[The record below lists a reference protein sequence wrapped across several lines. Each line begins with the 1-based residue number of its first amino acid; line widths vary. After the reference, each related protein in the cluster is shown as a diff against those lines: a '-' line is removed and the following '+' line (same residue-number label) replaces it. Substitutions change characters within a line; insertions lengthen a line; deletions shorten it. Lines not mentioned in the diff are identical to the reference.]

1 MIKLKNVTKV
11 YNENSVAL
19 DNVNLF
25 VKKGEF
31 VSIVG
36 ASGAGK
42 STIIKLLIGEE
53 KPSEGQIIVSD
64 WEVNKLRHRH
74 LPKFRRNIG
83 VVFQNYRLLPKKTA
97 YENLS
102 FAMEVSG
109 AKKSEIEECVPQMLD
124 IVSLGDKYERFPVQL
139 SGGEQQR
146 IAIARALIH
155 EPDLLIAD
163 EPTGNLDSFATW
175 DIIKLLLK
183 INELGTTVVLATHD
197 KEVVNALNK
206 RVVTLE
212 NGALI
217 RDQEHG
223 KYML

>member
-1 MIKLKNVTKV
+1 MIEFRNVTKIF
-11 YNENSVAL
+11 NKDTVAL
-19 DNVNLF
+19 SNVNLL

-31 VSIVG
+31 ISIVG

-42 STIIKLLIGEE
+42 STMVKLVIGEE
-53 KPSEGQIIVSD
+53 KPTEGDVIVD
-64 WEVNKLRHRH
+64 QCCVNKLRKRH
-74 LPKFRRNIG
+74 LPRFRRYIG
-83 VVFQNYRLLPKKTA
+83 VVFQDFRLLPKKTA
-97 YENLS
+97 YENLA

-109 AKKSEIEECVPQMLD
+109 AKRHEIQECVPQMLR
-124 IVSLGDKYERFPVQL
+124 IVNLENKTENFPVEL

-155 EPDLLIAD
+155 EPELLIAD

-183 INELGTTVVLATHD
+183 INELGTTVLLASHD
-197 KEVVNALNK
+197 KEVVNAVNK

-212 NGALI
+212 QGEVI
-217 RDQEHG
+217 RDQEQG
-223 KYML
+223 RYVI

>member
-1 MIKLKNVTKV
+1 MIEIKNITKT
-11 YNENSVAL
+11 YNNTVAL
-19 DNVNLF
+19 DKVNLLI
-25 VKKGEF
+25 KKGEF

-42 STIIKLLIGEE
+42 STLVKLIIGEE
-53 KPSEGQIIVSD
+53 KPTEGEIIVD
-64 WEVNKLRHRH
+64 EWHINQLKNRD
-74 LPKFRRNIG
+74 LPHFRRNIG
-83 VVFQNYRLLPKKTA
+83 VVFQDYRLLPKKTA
-97 YENLS
+97 YENLA

-109 AKKSEIEECVPQMLD
+109 CPKMEIEECVPKMLE
-124 IVSLGDKYERFPVQL
+124 IVGLANKTDSFPVQL

-155 EPDLLIAD
+155 EPKLLIAD
-163 EPTGNLDSFATW
+163 EPTGNLDTFATW

-183 INELGTTVVLATHD
+183 INELGTTVLLASHD

-212 NGALI
+212 KGAII
-217 RDQEHG
+217 RDQEQG
-223 KYML
+223 RYVI

>member
-1 MIKLKNVTKV
+1 MIDFKNVTKI
-11 YNENSVAL
+11 YNQDTVAL
-19 DNVNLF
+19 DHVNLF
-25 VKKGEF
+25 IKKGEF
-31 VSIVG
+31 VSVVG

-42 STIIKLLIGEE
+42 STLIKLMIGEE
-53 KPSEGQIIVSD
+53 KPSEGSIIVGE
-64 WEVNKLRHRH
+64 WRVNELKDRE
-74 LPKFRRNIG
+74 LPRFRRNVG

-97 YENLS
+97 AENLA

-109 AKKSEIEECVPQMLD
+109 TPREEIKECVPQMLD
-124 IVSLGDKYERFPVQL
+124 IVGLKDKTDRFPVQL

-155 EPDLLIAD
+155 EPELLIAD
-163 EPTGNLDSFATW
+163 EPTGNLDTFATW

-183 INELGTTVVLATHD
+183 INELGTTVVLASHD

-206 RVVTLE
+206 RVITLE
-212 NGALI
+212 KGAVI

-223 KYML
+223 QYVI

>member
-1 MIKLKNVTKV
+1 MIELKNVTKI
-11 YNENSVAL
+11 YNKKTAAL
-19 DNVNLF
+19 DNINLLM
-25 VKKGEF
+25 KKGEF
-31 VSIVG
+31 VSVVG

-42 STIIKLLIGEE
+42 STMVKLLIGEE
-53 KPSEGQIIVSD
+53 KPTKGEVIID
-64 WEVNKLRHRH
+64 EWCVNKLKKRRI
-74 LPKFRRNIG
+74 PAFRREIG

-97 YENLS
+97 YENLA

-109 AKKSEIEECVPQMLD
+109 AKKAEISESVPQMLE
-124 IVSLGDKYERFPVQL
+124 IVGLANKSDNFPIQL

-155 EPDLLIAD
+155 EPKLLIAD
-163 EPTGNLDSFATW
+163 EPTGNLDTFATW
-175 DIIKLLLK
+175 DIIRLLLK
-183 INELGTTVVLATHD
+183 INELGTTVVLASHD

-212 NGALI
+212 KGAMI

-223 KYML
+223 KYVI

>member
-1 MIKLKNVTKV
+1 MIELKNVTKQ
-11 YNENSVAL
+11 YNHDTTAL
-19 DNVNLF
+19 KKINLF
-25 VKKGEF
+25 VPKGQF

-42 STIIKLLIGEE
+42 STLLKLIIGEE
-53 KPSEGQIIVSD
+53 KPSEG
-64 WEVNKLRHRH
+64 EVLVDECCVNRLKKRH
-74 LPKFRRNIG
+74 LPRFRRHIG
-83 VVFQNYRLLPKKTA
+83 VVFQDFRLLPKKTA
-97 YENLS
+97 YENLA

-109 AKKSEIEECVPQMLD
+109 ASRQEIAECVPQMLK
-124 IVSLGDKYERFPVQL
+124 IVNLERRASNFPIEL

-155 EPDLLIAD
+155 APELLIAD
-163 EPTGNLDSFATW
+163 EPTGNLDTFATW

-183 INELGTTVVLATHD
+183 INELGTTVLLASHD
-197 KEVVNALNK
+197 KEVVNAVNQ

-212 NGALI
+212 NGQVI

-223 KYML
+223 KYVI

>member
-1 MIKLKNVTKV
+1 MIDLKNVTKI
-11 YNENSVAL
+11 YNQNSTAL
-19 DNVNLF
+19 DQVNLF

-31 VSIVG
+31 VSVVG

-42 STIIKLLIGEE
+42 STLMKLLIAEE
-53 KPSEGQIIVSD
+53 KPTGGQVIVD
-64 WEVNKLRHRH
+64 KWCVNDLKNRQ
-74 LPKFRRNIG
+74 LPRFRRNIG

-97 YENLS
+97 AENLA

-109 AKKSEIEECVPQMLD
+109 SPRDEIAECVPQMLD
-124 IVSLGDKYERFPVQL
+124 IVGLKDKYDRFPIQL

-155 EPDLLIAD
+155 EPALLIAD
-163 EPTGNLDSFATW
+163 EPTGNLDTFATW

-183 INELGTTVVLATHD
+183 INELGTTVVLASHD
-197 KEVVNALNK
+197 REAVNAINK

-212 NGALI
+212 KGVII
-217 RDQEHG
+217 RDQEKG
-223 KYML
+223 KYMI

>member
-1 MIKLKNVTKV
+1 MIELKNVTKI
-11 YNENSVAL
+11 YNNETTAL
-19 DNVNLF
+19 NKVNIF

-42 STIIKLLIGEE
+42 STLVKLLIGEE
-53 KPSEGQIIVSD
+53 KPTEGEIKVD
-64 WEVNKLRHRH
+64 KWEVNKLKTRK
-74 LPKFRRNIG
+74 LPHFRRNIG
-83 VVFQNYRLLPKKTA
+83 VVFQDFRLLPKKTA
-97 YENLS
+97 YENLA

-109 AKKSEIEECVPQMLD
+109 CKKEKIAESVPQMLG
-124 IVSLGDKYERFPVQL
+124 IVGLANKGDSFPVQL

-155 EPDLLIAD
+155 EPQLLIAD
-163 EPTGNLDSFATW
+163 EPSGNLDTFATW

-183 INELGTTVVLATHD
+183 INELGTTVLLASHD
-197 KEVVNALNK
+197 REVVNALDK

-212 NGALI
+212 NGKVI
-217 RDQEHG
+217 RDQEKG
-223 KYML
+223 KYVI

>member
-1 MIKLKNVTKV
+1 MIELRNVTKV
-11 YNENSVAL
+11 YNKQTTAL
-19 DNVNLF
+19 DRVDLLIG
-25 VKKGEF
+25 KGEF
-31 VSIVG
+31 VSVVG

-42 STIIKLLIGEE
+42 STMIKLLIGEE
-53 KPSEGQIIVSD
+53 KPTDGDVVVDE
-64 WEVNKLRHRH
+64 WCVNNLKKRR
-74 LPKFRRNIG
+74 LPAFRREIG

-97 YENLS
+97 HENLA

-109 AKKSEIEECVPQMLD
+109 AKKKEIQECVPQMLD
-124 IVSLGDKYERFPVQL
+124 IVGLLNKSESFPVQL

-146 IAIARALIH
+146 IAIARALVH
-155 EPDLLIAD
+155 EPKLLIAD
-163 EPTGNLDSFATW
+163 EPTGNLDTFATW

-183 INELGTTVVLATHD
+183 INELGTTVVLASHD

-212 NGALI
+212 KGAVI

-223 KYML
+223 KYVI

>member
-1 MIKLKNVTKV
+1 MIELKNVTKI
-11 YNENSVAL
+11 YNKKTTAL
-19 DNVNLF
+19 DHINLLM
-25 VKKGEF
+25 KKGEF
-31 VSIVG
+31 VSVVG

-42 STIIKLLIGEE
+42 STMVRLLIGEE
-53 KPSEGQIIVSD
+53 KPTEGEVIID
-64 WEVNKLRHRH
+64 EWCVNKLKKRRI
-74 LPKFRRNIG
+74 PAFRREIG

-97 YENLS
+97 YENLA

-109 AKKSEIEECVPQMLD
+109 AKKAEIAESVPQMLK
-124 IVSLGDKYERFPVQL
+124 IVGLANKSDNFPIQL

-155 EPDLLIAD
+155 EPKLLIAD
-163 EPTGNLDSFATW
+163 EPTGNLDIFATW
-175 DIIKLLLK
+175 DIIRLLLK
-183 INELGTTVVLATHD
+183 INELGTTVVLASHD

-212 NGALI
+212 KGAMI

-223 KYML
+223 RYVI